1 MITLTTYYVLCGV
14 LSLLALLGISLM
26 SKVST
31 AVRGNLLLSF
41 CMLAGFVATM
51 LYYQIL
57 EVPTIYAL
65 ILVGSIVGGILA
77 YRVKMIEMPQTVAM
91 LNGLGGL
98 AGAIVG
104 GLTLIGI
111 GVKPSEYPVFVNFT
125 ASLAVVVGMVTFVGS
140 MIAAA
145 KLHRLL
151 PQQPVVWK
159 NHQAIVSVLMMAC
172 VASVVFSLLIGKED
186 SFVADSMFVLIL
198 GTVAGSLFGWAFAIR
213 VGGADMPI
221 TISLLTSLAGVAAAI
236 AGMAIGDILVVS
248 IGGIVGSSGL
258 ILTQIMCK
266 AMNRKLMV
274 ILMGN
279 GGGKPAVAAKT
290 ESAIGAKPGTVPVY
304 GKSEAPTAKLE
315 TAAIHGKS
323 EVGSHGKLEAT
334 SYGKSDAATSVST
347 APAVPASA
355 KQLAAILK
363 AAKRV
368 IIVPG
373 YGMALAQAQHQ
384 VRQLADLFESKGAS
398 VKYAIH
404 PVAGRM
410 PGHMNVLLAEADVSY
425 DQLYEMDA
433 VNDEFAE
440 TDVVVVIG
448 ANDVLNPAAR
458 DAEGTPIYGM
468 PVLNVDQA
476 RQIIICNFDLKPGYA
491 GVPNPLYDMAEKVTM
506 MLGDAKKTLT
516 ELIGKLES
524 GEDASEEV
532 STEASTAD
540 AEELKGTSAVNA
552 GEGLKSVPAASTT
565 NAGEGLKSAPAA
577 STINIGEVL
586 KSDPAASTTNIGEVL
601 KTARKVIIVPG
612 YGMAL
617 AQAQHQVRQLADL
630 FESKGASVKYAIHPV
645 AGRMPGHMNVLLAEA
660 DVSYDQLYEMDAI
673 NHEFAETDVVV
684 VIGANDVLNPA
695 ARDAE
700 GTPIYGMPVLN
711 VDQAKQIIIC
721 NFDLKPGYAGVLNP
735 LYDMA
740 EKVTMLTGDAKKSL
754 SELIGK
760 LM

>member
-1 MITLTTYYVLCGV
+1 MITLTTYYVICGM

-26 SKVST
+26 SKVTT

-41 CMLAGFVATM
+41 CMLAGFIVTM
-51 LYYQIL
+51 IYYQIL

-65 ILVGSIVGGILA
+65 ILVGSLAGAILA

-111 GVKPSEYPVFVNFT
+111 GVTVSEYPVFVNFT
-125 ASLAVVVGMVTFVGS
+125 AILAVVVGMVTFVGS

-151 PQQPVVWK
+151 PQQPVIWK
-159 NHQAIVSVLMMAC
+159 NHQAITIVLIIGSVISVLL
-172 VASVVFSLLIGKED
+172 SLLIGSD
-186 SFVADSMFVLIL
+186 QSLFSNPHFILVL
-198 GTVAGSLFGWAFAIR
+198 GTVCGSLFGWVFAIR

-274 ILMGN
+274 ILMGKTS
-279 GGGKPAVAAKT
+279 GGK
-290 ESAIGAKPGTVPVY
+290 STVPSSPAA
-304 GKSEAPTAKLE
+304 GKP
-315 TAAIHGKS
+315 
-323 EVGSHGKLEAT
+323 EVGLTTERGTNRSSLPAAL
-334 SYGKSDAATSVST
+334 KS
-347 APAVPASA
+347 
-355 KQLAAILK
+355 
-363 AAKRV
+363 AKRV

-433 VNDEFAE
+433 INSEFAE
-440 TDVVVVIG
+440 TDLVVVIG

-476 RQIIICNFDLKPGYA
+476 KQIVICNYDQKPGYA
-491 GVPNPLYDMAEKVTM
+491 GVPNPLYEMKEKVTL

-516 ELIGKLES
+516 ELICQIETG
-524 GEDASEEV
+524 D
-532 STEASTAD
+532 TAQETP
-540 AEELKGTSAVNA
+540 AEGI
-552 GEGLKSVPAASTT
+552 VP
-565 NAGEGLKSAPAA
+565 
-577 STINIGEVL
+577 IGEVL
-586 KSDPAASTTNIGEVL
+586 KSAQH
-601 KTARKVIIVPG
+601 VIIVPG

-673 NHEFAETDVVV
+673 NGEFAETDLVV

-711 VDQAKQIIIC
+711 VDQARKVVIC
-721 NFDLKPGYAGVLNP
+721 NYDLKPGYAGVPNP
-735 LYDMA
+735 LYEMN
-740 EKVTMLTGDAKKSL
+740 EKVTMMPGDAKKSL
-754 SELIGK
+754 TELIAK
-760 LM
+760 LI